1 MTNKGKGI
9 VVNTSPWIALSVCG
23 QISLLE
29 KFFHDVYI
37 PIGVRD
43 EIMAGG
49 KQGIGIRELEGSPW
63 IKVGEISD
71 VEKIKF
77 LHELERGEAEVIIL
91 AKEKGINHVM
101 IDEKIARMQ
110 AKILGFVVIG
120 TLGLLLKAKK
130 EGILLSIKPSIGKL
144 LESGIWVKE
153 EIAKGILKDAGEE

>member
-29 KFFHDVYI
+29 KLFHDVYI

-49 KQGIGIRELEGSPW
+49 KQGIGLRELEGSPW

-91 AKEKGINHVM
+91 AKEKGIDQVM
-101 IDEKIARMQ
+101 IDENVGRMQ
-110 AKILGFVVIG
+110 AKVLGLNVIG
-120 TLGLLLKAKK
+120 TLGVLLKAKK
-130 EGILLSIKPSIGKL
+130 KGLLSLIKPSIAKL
-144 LESGIWVKE
+144 IESGFWVKE
-153 EIAKGILKDAGEE
+153 EVTRGILNDAGE

>member
-1 MTNKGKGI
+1 VTNKGKGI

-29 KFFHDVYI
+29 KLFHEVYI

-49 KQGIGIRELEGSPW
+49 KQGIGIREIEGSSW

-71 VEKIKF
+71 VEKINF
-77 LHELERGEAEVIIL
+77 LYELERGEAEVIIL

-101 IDEKIARMQ
+101 IDEKVARMQ
-110 AKILGFVVIG
+110 AKIPVDFKDGNRRR
-120 TLGLLLKAKK
+120 
-130 EGILLSIKPSIGKL
+130 IK
-144 LESGIWVKE
+144 
-153 EIAKGILKDAGEE
+153 GEASYPK